1 MTMPWTLEEE
11 SCHLLGESQ
20 GCFLETVK
28 AGWGILD
35 QPQVASL
42 LTASLLTASLLTA
55 VGYCT
60 VSLPLL
66 PTATHG
72 LSLPQLH
79 RCPSALHILPFTVAL
94 LLRGWGMGWGISVPV
109 VLPAKASSGL

>member
-1 MTMPWTLEEE
+1 MPWTLEEE

-55 VGYCT
+55 VGYRT
-60 VSLPLL
+60 ASLPLL

-79 RCPSALHILPFTVAL
+79 RCPSALHVLPFTVAL
-94 LLRGWGMGWGISVPV
+94 LLRGWGVGWGISVPV